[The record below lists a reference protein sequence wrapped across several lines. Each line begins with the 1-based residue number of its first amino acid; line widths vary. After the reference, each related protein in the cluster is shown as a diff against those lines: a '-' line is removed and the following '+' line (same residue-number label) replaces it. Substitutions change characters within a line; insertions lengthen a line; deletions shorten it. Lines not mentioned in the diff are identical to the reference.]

1 MLSYVRSSRY
11 KAVYVAQRAAVVAKS
26 SNQVLI
32 CAFTMFIALDEMPTS
47 LWALR
52 STLYAYE
59 VY

>member
-1 MLSYVRSSRY
+1 MRSSRY